1 MKTFPPDF
9 RKAAWFLILILNG
22 LVSSLQAQNRC
33 KTAVSNEKFEVY
45 RSAIKAES
53 FTSNQMEVAKQVTY
67 CLNTTQIKS
76 IMEIFSFESNK
87 LDYAKWAYANCVDK
101 SNYFLLN
108 SAFSFSS
115 SKTELSNYVRNQ
127 PQEAEPEPDPAPR
140 TVVVPDQQPVN
151 PPKTQVVVPDQQPVN
166 PPKTQVVVP
175 DQAPK
180 KTVPSNNPTWNERQD
195 NDAYRRAME
204 QMQNFFIMTLGGGK
218 EAQIDDKTDAHKPD
232 EPESSLPAKA
242 PRVVITSPELNE
254 GNQFTAKTSEKKIS
268 VNGAISSTVG
278 IYEVFINETEAILNA
293 KGEFFGDVMLAPGE
307 NVVTIKAKDT
317 KGQVASIGF
326 KVIREVKG
334 TQPEPPKEVKNETTH
349 PPVPPAPPA
358 IDFVSEVDKEI
369 PKLKNTNKDAIAVVI
384 GNRNYS
390 KTKPVDFA
398 LNDARSF
405 KNYLINVLGF
415 KEGNIL
421 YYENATLGD
430 LNTVFGTKG
439 NPKGR
444 LFNTIKQG
452 VSDVVIFYSGHGAPG
467 LKSNKAYFVPV
478 EADPNYMEN
487 SGYALD
493 ILYENL
499 KKLPAKTITFFSDA
513 CFSGANVFENI
524 SPMVIRAKEP
534 IKEGLKNTT
543 LLNSC
548 TGTEVSCWHKSEQH
562 GLFTYYLLMAMKNYK
577 ETDLNKDKQVTLD
590 ELFKSLSDNNE
601 GVPYYARREYGL
613 SQTPLIQ
620 GIKSRVLFKYQ

>member
-1 MKTFPPDF
+1 MKTQSPLMQ
-9 RKAAWFLILILNG
+9 KASLLILLII
-22 LVSSLQAQNRC
+22 SSLFTDLRAQNRC
-33 KTAVSNEKFEVY
+33 KTAVSNEKFDVY
-45 RSAIKAES
+45 KSAIKAES
-53 FTSNQMEVAKQVTY
+53 FTSNQVEVAKQVTY
-67 CLNTTQIKS
+67 CLNTTQIKA
-76 IMEIFSFESNK
+76 IMEIFSFESNR
-87 LDYAKWAYANCVDK
+87 LDYAKWAYPNCVDK
-101 SNYFLLN
+101 DNYFLLN

-115 SKTELSNYVRNQ
+115 SKTELNNFVRSQ
-127 PQEAEPEPDPAPR
+127 PKEAEPEPEPPAK
-140 TVVVPDQQPVN
+140 TVVVPDQTPIN
-151 PPKTQVVVPDQQPVN
+151 PPKTQVVIPDQTPVT

-180 KTVPSNNPTWNERQD
+180 QTVPANNPTWNQD

-218 EAQIDDKTDAHKPD
+218 DAQIKDKTDAHKPD
-232 EPESSLPAKA
+232 EPESTLPAKA
-242 PRVVITSPELNE
+242 PRVVITAPELNE
-254 GNQFTAKTSEKKIS
+254 ANQFTARTSEKK
-268 VNGAISSTVG
+268 VQVTGAISSAVG
-278 IYEVFINETEAILNA
+278 IYEVFINDTEAILNA
-293 KGEFFGDVMLAPGE
+293 KGEFFGDVLLAPGE

-317 KGQVASIGF
+317 KGQLASIGF
-326 KVIREVKG
+326 KVIREMKDAR
-334 TQPEPPKEVKNETTH
+334 PEPPKEVKNETTP
-349 PPVPPAPPA
+349 PPVPPAPP
-358 IDFVSEVDKEI
+358 IDFVSEVDKNV
-369 PKLKNTNKDAIAVVI
+369 PKLKNSNKDAIAVVI
-384 GNRNYS
+384 GNRNYTR
-390 KTKPVDFA
+390 TKPVDFA

-405 KNYLINVLGF
+405 KNYLINVLGYR
-415 KEGNIL
+415 EGNIL

-430 LNTVFGTKG
+430 MNTVFGTKG
-439 NPKGR
+439 NPKGK

-543 LLNSC
+543 LINSC
-548 TGTEVSCWHKSEQH
+548 TGTEVSCWHKQEQH
-562 GLFTYYLLMAMKNYK
+562 GLFTFYLLQAMKNYK
-577 ETDLNKDKQVTLD
+577 ETDLNKDKQITLD
-590 ELFKSLSDNNE
+590 ELFKSIADNNE

-613 SQTPLIQ
+613 SQTPVMQ
-620 GIKSRVLFKYQ
+620 GLKTRVLFKYQ